1 MVRIAIC
8 EGLWGKVSIIQCGTQ
23 KKLWEGKSRDLAEFA
38 LPDGLQEAEI
48 AIIWGILQT
57 PNVKTTVQDEKS
69 YELIFR
75 MKPFAAE
82 YSLIPQEEGQMRE
95 EEQSPEE

>member
-38 LPDGLQEAEI
+38 LPDGLQEAAGRRVSGRQRGDHRTEPLSER
-48 AIIWGILQT
+48 A
-57 PNVKTTVQDEKS
+57 VQVALLPDGAELLVDEG
-69 YELIFR
+69 L
-75 MKPFAAE
+75 
-82 YSLIPQEEGQMRE
+82 
-95 EEQSPEE
+95 PEPGVLRGSHERGVP